1 MGRVHGV
8 CVRLVESPLVNVGFV
23 DDLHLACVGTNSGL
37 RVPCIIRAPG
47 KIPAGATCDAVA
59 ATIDLMPMLAKLAG
73 TSAPTDRVIDG
84 VDISQLLHG
93 KKDDYERNY
102 FTINMTV

>member
-1 MGRVHGV
+1 
-8 CVRLVESPLVNVGFV
+8 
-23 DDLHLACVGTNSGL
+23 
-37 RVPCIIRAPG
+37 
-47 KIPAGATCDAVA
+47 
-59 ATIDLMPMLAKLAG
+59 MPMLAKLAG